1 MSFFIENWYLFTL
14 ALVSGIALALPALRR
29 AGGGSLSP
37 QNAVQRINREKAVV
51 IDVREPAE
59 FAAGHITNAKNVPL
73 AQFEERLPQV
83 VKNKALPVIL
93 VCATSPRAVRAQVL
107 ARKLGYDQAEALAG
121 GLQAWRAAGLPVVKS

>member
-73 AQFEERLPQV
+73 AQIEERLPQV

>member
-1 MSFFIENWYLFTL
+1 VSFFIENWYLFTL

-73 AQFEERLPQV
+73 AQIEERLPQV

>member
-1 MSFFIENWYLFTL
+1 M
-14 ALVSGIALALPALRR
+14 
-29 AGGGSLSP
+29 
-37 QNAVQRINREKAVV
+37 QRINREKAVV

-121 GLQAWRAAGLPVVKS
+121 GLQAWRTAGLPVVKS

>member
-29 AGGGSLSP
+29 AGGGSPSP

-73 AQFEERLPQV
+73 AQIEERLPQV

>member
-83 VKNKALPVIL
+83 VTNQALPVIL

>member
-73 AQFEERLPQV
+73 AQVEERLPQV

-121 GLQAWRAAGLPVVKS
+121 GLQAWRTAGLPVVKS

>member
-29 AGGGSLSP
+29 AGGGNLSP

-73 AQFEERLPQV
+73 AQIEERLPQV

>member
-73 AQFEERLPQV
+73 AQIEERLPQV

-121 GLQAWRAAGLPVVKS
+121 GLQAWRTAGLPVVKS